1 MLAIPVG
8 SLQLKEHIFVDILI
22 DSLTKKR
29 EAEKQCDKEEF
40 QAFMNLELDPE
51 ERQRID
57 TMHY

>member
-1 MLAIPVG
+1 MFA
-8 SLQLKEHIFVDILI
+8 DILI

-29 EAEKQCDKEEF
+29 ETEKQCDEEEF

-57 TMHY
+57 AMHY